1 MSYINNQMEQKK
13 YLISIIIGTRPE
25 AIKLAPV
32 IIKLQEISELKV
44 RIILTGQHKEMVLD
58 VIDLFD
64 IKYDVNIN
72 LMSQK
77 QSLTH
82 ITCLSLKSLDEEYSK
97 NKPDLVL
104 VQGDTSSAFSG
115 ALAAFYKKVPIFHVE
130 AGLRTDNL
138 FSPYPEEAN
147 RRLISQI
154 ASVNFAPTIV
164 AKENLFKSN
173 VPGYIYITGNTVID
187 SLLFISKNK
196 KGKLPNGPK
205 WDSEKVIFVTV
216 HRRENWGKN
225 IKNICSGL
233 KKILSNNQNV
243 SLIIPMHKNPKVR
256 NQLKNLLGNTSRAF
270 LIEPLKYDQ
279 LISVL
284 KNCYL
289 ILTDSGGLQ
298 EEAPSLNIPVLILRD
313 TTERPEAIESGVAKL
328 IGTNSKIIIEET
340 QQLLDDKSIYN
351 SMKESE
357 NPFGDGK
364 ASDRIVKICIKYLN
378 EIFKS

>member
-1 MSYINNQMEQKK
+1 MTNKK

-25 AIKLAPV
+25 AIKFAP
-32 IIKLQEISELKV
+32 IINKLQLINELNV
-44 RIILTGQHKEMVLD
+44 RVILTGQHKEMVID

-64 IKYDVNIN
+64 IKYDLNID
-72 LMSQK
+72 LMHQK

-82 ITCLSLKSLDEEYSK
+82 ITCSSLKKLDEEYSK

-104 VQGDTSSAFSG
+104 VQGDTSSAFAG
-115 ALAAFYKKVPIFHVE
+115 ALAAFYKKIPVFHVE

-154 ASVNFAPTIV
+154 ASINFAPTIV
-164 AKENLFKSN
+164 AKENLLKSN
-173 VPGYIYITGNTVID
+173 VSGHIYVTGNTVVD
-187 SLLFISKNK
+187 SLLYISKNK
-196 KGKLPNGPK
+196 QAKLPYGPK
-205 WDSEKVIFVTV
+205 WNSEKVIFVTV
-216 HRRENWGKN
+216 HRRENWGNN

-233 KKILSNNQNV
+233 KKILLQNTNV

-256 NQLKNLLGNTSRAF
+256 NELKNLLENTPRAF

-298 EEAPSLNIPVLILRD
+298 EEAPSLNIPVLVLRD
-313 TTERPEAIESGVAKL
+313 TTERPEAIKNGSAKL
-328 IGTNSKIIIEET
+328 IGTNSKIIIQET
-340 QQLLDDKSIYN
+340 QKLLDDKSIYN
-351 SMKESE
+351 SMKETK

-364 ASDRIVKICIKYLN
+364 ASDRIIKICIEYLN
-378 EIFKS
+378 EIVKS

>member
-1 MSYINNQMEQKK
+1 M
-13 YLISIIIGTRPE
+13 
-25 AIKLAPV
+25 
-32 IIKLQEISELKV
+32 
-44 RIILTGQHKEMVLD
+44 
-58 VIDLFD
+58 
-64 IKYDVNIN
+64 
-72 LMSQK
+72 
-77 QSLTH
+77 
-82 ITCLSLKSLDEEYSK
+82 
-97 NKPDLVL
+97 
-104 VQGDTSSAFSG
+104 
-115 ALAAFYKKVPIFHVE
+115 
-130 AGLRTDNL
+130 LRTNNL

-173 VPGYIYITGNTVID
+173 VPGHIYVTGNTVID

-196 KGKLPNGPK
+196 KTKLPNGPA

-233 KKILSNNQNV
+233 KKILNNNENV

-256 NQLKNLLGNTSRAF
+256 NQLKNLLENTSRAF

-298 EEAPSLNIPVLILRD
+298 EEAPSLNVPVLVLRD
-313 TTERPEAIESGVAKL
+313 TTERPEAIESGTAKL
-328 IGTNSKIIIEET
+328 IGTNSKIIMQET
-340 QQLLDDKSIYN
+340 QQLLDEKSIYN
-351 SMKESE
+351 SMKESK

-364 ASDRIVKICIKYLN
+364 ASDRILKICMQFLN
-378 EIFKS
+378 EISEL